1 MFKMIA
7 FDMDGTLTP
16 SRDKMESDM
25 IELFKKLLSKYK
37 VWVISGWWYWQFKKQ
52 IVDLIWNDEKLLK
65 NLYLCPTCSTKMY
78 LYKEQGFEEI
88 YSMDLTQEEKDYIKN
103 TLRTAI
109 TELKLQPEQVW
120 WETIDDRDTQIS
132 YVILWVDAPHS
143 AKYVWDTDFSKR
155 KAIIEK
161 VKDKFEN
168 FDILA
173 AWTTT
178 IDITRKWV
186 NKAYWVRKLAEV
198 SWVSLDEMIFV
209 WDAIFPGWNDYPP
222 LEIGVTSK
230 RVFSVDD
237 TKRYIET
244 LIND

>member
-1 MFKMIA
+1 MQ
-7 FDMDGTLTP
+7 P
-16 SRDKMESDM
+16 DM
-25 IELFKKLLSKYK
+25 IELFKNLLSKYK
-37 VWVISGWWYWQFKKQ
+37 VWVISWGWYGQFKKQ
-52 IVDLIWNDEKLLK
+52 IVDHIWNDKNLLK

-78 LYKEQGFEEI
+78 LYKDSWFEEI
-88 YSMDLTQEEKDYIKN
+88 YSMDLTIEEKDYIKN

-109 TELKLQPEQVW
+109 SELKLQPEQVW

-173 AWTTT
+173 AGTTT

-186 NKAYWVRKLAEV
+186 NKAYWIRKLSEV
-198 SWVSLDEMIFV
+198 SWVDLNEIIFV
-209 WDAIFPGWNDYPP
+209 WDAIFPGGNDYPP
-222 LEIGVTSK
+222 LEIWVTCK

-237 TKRYIET
+237 TKKYIET
-244 LIND
+244 LIKN